1 MKAVGNIKSFYRA
14 VTRHWG
20 QLQSRRL
27 VAASLIVLS
36 AGVTLG
42 QEPFVAIP
50 AAEAPRYHIDFA
62 RHFFTS
68 PEAEKRDRTNLD
80 AIVKELETLKGR
92 VGNSA
97 QNLDRA
103 LKLNDRVQVQLNKHY
118 SYLYLRAAVNTL
130 DETSLAEGSALYAD
144 VSARSAFLS
153 TELMQLDDRALTA
166 LVARKQS
173 IKSYLFAIES
183 ARRNRPYKLSLKEE
197 EVLSAT
203 APDNYW

>member
-1 MKAVGNIKSFYRA
+1 MKAVGNIKRFYRA
-14 VTRHWG
+14 VTGQWG
-20 QLQSRRL
+20 RLQPRRL
-27 VAASLIVLS
+27 VAASLIVFTS

-68 PEAEKRDRTNLD
+68 PEAEKKDRSNLE

-118 SYLYLRAAVNTL
+118 SYLYLRSAVNTL

-144 VSARSAFLS
+144 VSARSAFLWA
-153 TELMQLDDRALTA
+153 ELMQLDDRALTA

-173 IKSYLFAIES
+173 IK
-183 ARRNRPYKLSLKEE
+183 
-197 EVLSAT
+197 T
-203 APDNYW
+203 